1 VDSIIDGNIEVNEAK
16 SVRITGNT
24 VDGNLEIEEPLGYC
38 REKLNQVS
46 GDIEENEKIDK
57 GIAEVQKKYKK
68 HRLYEYKD
76 EYCAILERIAGA
88 EVAFIKAFSDLTREG
103 YRLMAQD
110 EGGSLNLG
118 GIVSAGVNAYFYFQK
133 IKYVTSDNS

>member
-1 VDSIIDGNIEVNEAK
+1 MMNKKQKILDK
-16 SVRITGNT
+16 
-24 VDGNLEIEEPLGYC
+24 
-38 REKLNQVS
+38 
-46 GDIEENEKIDK
+46 EENEKIDK

-68 HRLYEYKD
+68 DRLYEYKD
-76 EYCAILERIAGA
+76 EYCAILQRIGGA

-118 GIVSAGVNAYFYFQK
+118 IVTAGVNAYFYFQR
-133 IKYVTSDNS
+133 IKYVTP